1 MKNILLIDDDNVK
14 ISKIVTFINE
24 KNEYSITIAN
34 ALNPGLK
41 KVLKESYDFI
51 LLDMSLPT
59 FDSAESGYFNSF
71 GGIDFLKEMKR
82 KKITIPVIIVTQY
95 EIFGEGSG
103 RKTSEDIDVD
113 CKKIFN
119 NYVGIVIFSSTNDN
133 WKSELLK
140 CIGEING

>member
-14 ISKIVTFINE
+14 ISKITAFLN
-24 KNEYSITIAN
+24 KKSEYNITIAN

-41 KVLKESYDFI
+41 KVLRESYDFI

-59 FDSAESGYFNSF
+59 FDSAESRYFNSF

-82 KKITIPVIIVTQY
+82 KKIATPVIIVTQY

-103 RKTSEDIDVD
+103 RKTSDDIDID
-113 CKKIFN
+113 CKKIFE
-119 NYVGIVIFSSTNDN
+119 NYIGIVIFSSTNEM
-133 WKSELLK
+133 WQSELLK
-140 CIGEING
+140 CIGEIND